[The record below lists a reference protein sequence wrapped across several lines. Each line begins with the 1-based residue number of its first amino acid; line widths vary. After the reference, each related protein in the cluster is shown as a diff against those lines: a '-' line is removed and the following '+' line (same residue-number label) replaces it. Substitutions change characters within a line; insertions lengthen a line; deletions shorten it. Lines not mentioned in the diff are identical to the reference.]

1 MKNLSTLDVQGTLNK
16 IGKIEQLEDK
26 LDSIV
31 SENKEANKVLR
42 EEIMK
47 CLAELREEIIAVDQK
62 FDREQQ
68 ALKQRR
74 VKAIRLFES
83 E

>member
-16 IGKIEQLEDK
+16 IDKIEQLEDK

-42 EEIMK
+42 EETMK
-47 CLAELREEIIAVDQK
+47 CLAELREEIIAVGQK

-74 VKAIRLFES
+74 VKAIKLFES